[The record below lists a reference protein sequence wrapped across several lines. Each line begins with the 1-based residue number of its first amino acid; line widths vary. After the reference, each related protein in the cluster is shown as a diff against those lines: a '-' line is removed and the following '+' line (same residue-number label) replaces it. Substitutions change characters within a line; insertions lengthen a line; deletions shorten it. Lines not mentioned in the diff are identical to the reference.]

1 MKYKKGVTARQL
13 PFILGGFIQMNK
25 NYRVHTS
32 KKNHPNQQPKNV
44 KQEEPK
50 ELDPMDLIPENV
62 RDDLSFLLSVSKEIA
77 DTFEECIADFNDL
90 SCTLAFHHAT
100 ASTPACYKHLFSVLN
115 VKNELLRINNEFE
128 NAFMKASLFKT
139 CCENLTS
146 ANPGYLVIDIDEME
160 VYFGKMVVYRD
171 TTISPLLSLLNE
183 RLYSFIGL
191 MKEDYEDDNGCPCN
205 DCNH

>member
-1 MKYKKGVTARQL
+1 MHIEQKK
-13 PFILGGFIQMNK
+13 
-25 NYRVHTS
+25 S
-32 KKNHPNQQPKNV
+32 PNQHEKNMGRV
-44 KQEEPK
+44 KTKKP
-50 ELDPMDLIPENV
+50 DPMDLIPEDV

-100 ASTPACYKHLFSVLN
+100 VSTPACYKHLFSVLN

-146 ANPGYLVIDIDEME
+146 ANPGYLVIDTNEME

-183 RLYSFIGL
+183 RLYSFIDL
-191 MKEDYEDDNGCPCN
+191 MKEDYEDGNDCPCN